1 MMISRKNNNIYN
13 NLICICLDKNKKN
26 KYFLEKIRDS
36 HRWNNNKKTVSRET

>member
-13 NLICICLDKNKKN
+13 NLIYICLDKNKKN